1 MTQATL
7 PFADDTPTTVAP
19 YAADRCG
26 FGLGWDHARH
36 GLLPPAQHL
45 LPQNPLRQGWE
56 AGRAAFGTRTL
67 AATPAVQAWLDL
79 RLEAWQHG
87 RHFEEIQVTP
97 HYLAQLWVERCPISR
112 RPLQALQGLGTAESE
127 HLEPARMARLQGEA
141 GYAAGHLAVI
151 SLRAA
156 QAMQGR
162 RWDDARLMAVL
173 AAARES
179 AAGGAAP
186 GPAGNSDDSD
196 ALSSSEWA
204 RLATLMSFVT
214 PLPHEVAAAV
224 PLRVLPPNRLRLLN
238 PIQGLQVIITRQ
250 IARPGFAARLG
261 QLAALL
267 PSPSL
272 QRDFHKVV
280 HGLLPRAWDGGR
292 PLTEGQWRER
302 LEDAWADPRLM
313 RCWQRFALQLTAEQA
328 EDLVTQA
335 ARKGLVGHTQQV
347 QIHAPEQATEG
358 WALESGGYVSRAHR
372 SSQQAPAR
380 SGFKRLGAKLPY
392 SATTAAAASQ
402 A

>member
-7 PFADDTPTTVAP
+7 PFADDTPFTMAP
-19 YAADRCG
+19 EAADRCG

-36 GLLPPAQHL
+36 GLLPPAAHL

-56 AGRAAFGTRTL
+56 AGKAAFGARTL
-67 AATPAVQAWLDL
+67 ATSPAVQAWLNL
-79 RLEAWQHG
+79 RLDAWQHG
-87 RHFEEIQVTP
+87 RHFEDVQVTP

-112 RPLQALQGLGTAESE
+112 RPLQALQGLGTAASE
-127 HLEPARMARLQGEA
+127 ACEPARIARLQGEA

-156 QAMQGR
+156 QAMQGQ

-173 AAARES
+173 AAAHEQS
-179 AAGGAAP
+179 AEGA
-186 GPAGNSDDSD
+186 PATHHSPANDAD
-196 ALSSSEWA
+196 ALNSTEWT
-204 RLATLMSFVT
+204 RLATLMAFVT
-214 PLPHEVAAAV
+214 PLPHEVAATV

-261 QLAALL
+261 QLATLL
-267 PSPSL
+267 PSQSL

-292 PLTEGQWRER
+292 PLSQGQWRER
-302 LEDAWADPRLM
+302 LEDAWADERLM
-313 RCWQRFALQLTAEQA
+313 RCWQRFALQLSAEQA
-328 EDLVTQA
+328 ENLVTQA
-335 ARKGLVGHTQQV
+335 ARRGLVGQSQQV

-358 WALESGGYVSRAHR
+358 WALESGGYVSRAQR
-372 SSQQAPAR
+372 NSSPAPAR
-380 SGFKRLGAKLPY
+380 SGFKRPGATLPHRLI
-392 SATTAAAASQ
+392 AAAGAPQ

>member
-7 PFADDTPTTVAP
+7 PFADDTPSTVAP
-19 YAADRCG
+19 QAADRCG

-56 AGRAAFGTRTL
+56 AGHAAFGARTL
-67 AATPAVQAWLDL
+67 AATPAVQAWLSL
-79 RLEAWQHG
+79 RLDAWQHG
-87 RHFEEIQVTP
+87 RHFEEVQVTP

-112 RPLQALQGLGTAESE
+112 RPLRGLQGPGTAASE
-127 HLEPARMARLQGEA
+127 ALEPARFARLQGEA

-156 QAMQGR
+156 QAMQGQ
-162 RWDDARLMAVL
+162 RWDDARMMAVL

-179 AAGGAAP
+179 SAESGAQGLP
-186 GPAGNSDDSD
+186 GDVNDADS
-196 ALSSSEWA
+196 LSSIEWT

-214 PLPHEVAAAV
+214 PLPHTVATAV

-261 QLAALL
+261 QLATLL
-267 PSPSL
+267 PSLSL

-292 PLTEGQWRER
+292 PLTESQWRER

-328 EDLVTQA
+328 EELVTQA
-335 ARKGLVGHTQQV
+335 ARKGLVGQAQQV

-358 WALESGGYVSRAHR
+358 WALESGGYVNRAQR
-372 SSQQAPAR
+372 SSSQAPAR
-380 SGFKRLGAKLPY
+380 SGFKRLGAKLPH
-392 SATTAAAASQ
+392 SLSAAAAAPQ